1 MSGLGWGRRYLMCPP
16 AYFGVVYEINPWMHR
31 EVAVDGD
38 AAREQWE
45 NLRSTL
51 VATGAE
57 VELMTPRAE
66 VPDLVFTANAGIVNG
81 TQFVPARFR
90 HPERQ
95 GETADDIA
103 WFAATGYRVEQLPED
118 VCQEGA
124 GDALPFG
131 GVLLAGYRFRSDAT
145 SHAYLSALT
154 GAAVRSVEL
163 ADERLYHLDL
173 TFCPLDDRRAI
184 VAPMGWDR
192 YGRRVVEALVPE
204 PLVLEDDEALAFT
217 ANSVVVG
224 STIVMPGCSPRVGRQ
239 LEAWGFDV
247 AVSPVGEF
255 LKAGGGCRCLTL
267 ALDVTLGPG
276 AEESD
281 AEESDAALSAVGA
294 KDRPAADDR
303 AAAAEE
309 SDAAVSPGAG
319 RDREAAL

>member
-1 MSGLGWGRRYLMCPP
+1 VSGLAWGRRYLMCPP
-16 AYFGVVYEINPWMHR
+16 AYFGVLYEINPWMHR
-31 EVAVDGD
+31 EVAVNRD
-38 AAREQWE
+38 AARDQWE
-45 NLRSTL
+45 NLRATL
-51 VATGAE
+51 LSAGADVE
-57 VELMTPRAE
+57 VMTPRAE

-81 TQFVPARFR
+81 PQFVPARFR

-95 GETADDIA
+95 GETVDDVV
-103 WFAATGYRVEQLPED
+103 WFESAGYRVEELPED

-124 GDALPFG
+124 GDALPFAD
-131 GVLLAGYRFRSDAT
+131 VLLAGYRFRSDAA

-224 STIVMPGCSPRVGRQ
+224 STVVMPGCPPRVGRQ
-239 LEAWGFDV
+239 LEKWGFDV
-247 AVSPVGEF
+247 VVCPVGEF

-267 ALDVTLGPG
+267 ALDVTLGSG
-276 AEESD
+276 AHAVD
-281 AEESDAALSAVGA
+281 ATEHT
-294 KDRPAADDR
+294 
-303 AAAAEE
+303 
-309 SDAAVSPGAG
+309 
-319 RDREAAL
+319 EAAR